1 VTTSPLVLIAE
12 LTHRCPLRCAYC
24 SNPVQ
29 LTERHAELGDAVWAD
44 ALNQAW
50 ELGIVMV
57 HFTGGE
63 PLLRPGLEAL
73 VARATDLGLYS
84 TLITSALGPTAHADS
99 LRRIAALAAAGLR
112 AVQVSFQ
119 GTAPGAGAA
128 IAGRD
133 AFEQK
138 LAFARRSQE
147 VGLSLTT
154 NFVLH
159 RGNLEQAQRF
169 VELSL
174 ELGADRAELAHVQ
187 YHGWA
192 HLNRRELLPREERV
206 EHLNQWASKAK
217 QVYSGQLELVYVM
230 ADHFS
235 GRARAC
241 MGGWGRKAMVIAPA
255 GRVLPCH
262 AADTLPFCHDRIFER
277 ALADIWWHGEAFE
290 AFRGEEWMEAS
301 CASCPERS
309 RDFGGCRCQAWALTA
324 RLKAMDPACRHSPQ
338 HQHLVKLRTQ
348 HSGAGSIT
356 PRGVLPLEAK
366 ITRPDRARPL

>member
-1 VTTSPLVLIAE
+1 MTPSPLVLIAE

-24 SNPVQ
+24 SNPLQ
-29 LTERHAELGDAVWAD
+29 LTERKAELGE
-44 ALNQAW
+44 ALWEQALKQSW
-50 ELGIVMV
+50 ELGIRMV

-63 PLLRPGLEAL
+63 PLLRPELEAL
-73 VARATDLGLYS
+73 VATATDLGLYP
-84 TLITSALGPTAHADS
+84 TLITSALGPTAHADT
-99 LRRIAALAAAGLR
+99 LMRLDDLAAAGLR

-119 GTAPGAGAA
+119 GTAPGGGAA

-138 LAFARRSQE
+138 LAFARRSRQ

-192 HLNRRELLPREERV
+192 QLNRRELLPQEERV
-206 EHLNQWASKAK
+206 EHLNQWVSRAK
-217 QVYSGQLELVYVM
+217 QAYGARLELVYVM

-235 GRARAC
+235 GNAKAC
-241 MGGWGRKAMVIAPA
+241 MGGWGRQAIVIAPD

-262 AADTLPFCHDRIFER
+262 AADTLPFRHDKLSER

-290 AFRGEEWMEAS
+290 AFRGEEWMDAD

-309 RDFGGCRCQAWALTA
+309 RDFGGCRCQALALTGC
-324 RLKAMDPACRHSPQ
+324 LTAMDPACRNSPR
-338 HQHLVKLRTQ
+338 HEDLVKLRRRASTEPL
-348 HSGAGSIT
+348 SSGSIT
-356 PRGVLPLEAK
+356 PRSALPV
-366 ITRPDRARPL
+366 